1 MEKAEVIIR
10 QLNLK
15 PHPEG
20 GYYSESYRSTGILL
34 PLGAVPALPGE
45 RNFSTAIYF
54 LLTRGSFSAFHR
66 IRQDEIWHFYKGS
79 PLTIHVLTAGGKY
92 VVHRLGNRLEKGERP
107 QVVVAGGDWF
117 AAALSNGKG
126 DYALVGC
133 TVAPGFDFS
142 DFEIAHREAL
152 LREFPS
158 CSQVIRQYTRP

>member
-34 PLGAVPALPGE
+34 PQVTVPSLSE
-45 RNFSTAIYF
+45 TRNFSTAIYF
-54 LLTRGSFSAFHR
+54 LLTRGVFSAFHR

-79 PLTIHVLTAGGKY
+79 PLAIHVITAGGEY
-92 VVHRLGNRLEKGERP
+92 FMHRLGNRLEKGERP
-107 QVVVAGGDWF
+107 QVVVPGGNWF
-117 AAALSNGKG
+117 AAALSEGKC

-142 DFEIAHREAL
+142 DFEMAHREAL
-152 LREFPS
+152 LREFPAFS
-158 CSQVIRQYTRP
+158 KVIRQYARP

>member
-1 MEKAEVIIR
+1 MEKAEAIIR

-20 GYYSESYRSTGILL
+20 GFYAETYRSAGIIL
-34 PLGAVPALPGE
+34 PGEAVPAISGK

-54 LLTRGSFSAFHR
+54 LLTQGSFSAFHR

-79 PLTIHVLTAGGKY
+79 PLTIHVITAGGEY
-92 VVHRLGNRLEKGERP
+92 LMHRLGNRLEKAERP

-117 AAALSNGKG
+117 AAVLSHEKG
-126 DYALVGC
+126 EYALVGC

-142 DFEIAHREAL
+142 DFEMAHQEAL
-152 LREFPS
+152 LREFPAFGK
-158 CSQVIRQYTRP
+158 VIRQYARP